1 MKLTSNN
8 QLRAEAK
15 QLGVPLWMIAERVGL
30 TDGNFSRHLRR
41 ELPEVETKRLIGIV
55 REIAAEQEAN
65 NGSKTSS

>member
-1 MKLTSNN
+1 MRRNANN

-30 TDGNFSRHLRR
+30 TDGNFSRHVRR
-41 ELPEVETKRLIGIV
+41 ELPEDETQRLIGIV

-65 NGSKTSS
+65 NGETPS